1 MKAFS
6 YNNNVQE
13 KIDREIVDRDTINVF
28 TPVCPT
34 SGTDWF
40 GDAMGRT
47 GLEMQWVSPQ
57 ERRRGFIVDKPNC
70 GRICELK

>member
-40 GDAMGRT
+40 GDAMGFTART
-47 GLEMQWVSPQ
+47 QTGVY
-57 ERRRGFIVDKPNC
+57 RR
-70 GRICELK
+70 

>member
-47 GLEMQWVSPQ
+47 GLEMQWDGLVW
-57 ERRRGFIVDKPNC
+57 RCNGFHRKNAD
-70 GRICELK
+70 GGLS